1 MAFYAVDVR
10 DRVIRRVTQRYNGV
24 DNKRFF
30 LIEAVSDET
39 SMGKGQPRIGCDGQR
54 RLWWLSPPSL

>member
-24 DNKRFF
+24 DDKRFF
-30 LIEAVSDET
+30 LIEAS
-39 SMGKGQPRIGCDGQR
+39 
-54 RLWWLSPPSL
+54 